1 MKNPKITLA
10 VIMAVLLAAA
20 AFILVLAELR
30 RPVPADGTPS
40 VWPESYD
47 GGLYALFQSAEERG
61 DLISM
66 NKLYE
71 RNLSL
76 TGIPFPGGEYD
87 PTHGGVIYT
96 YPFRVSAS
104 IYDEFAGN
112 MYIVQKSLNREPL
125 SITDND
131 YVVLDGRAN
140 GDPEFEVIDS
150 YRADN
155 SVLIRRLCSILLE
168 HEELYPT
175 DWERTL
181 DSMVGEWQI
190 HNAAYAMNYRV
201 DKSKN
206 VNLNNGDE
214 DTDWLSR
221 AFKEVSGL

>member
-1 MKNPKITLA
+1 MKNPKIILA
-10 VIMAVLLAAA
+10 VCIAAILAAA
-20 AFILVLAELR
+20 AVILIRAELR
-30 RPVPADGTPS
+30 RPITADGPS
-40 VWPESYD
+40 LDVPESYD
-47 GGLYALFQSAEERG
+47 RELYALFQEAEERG

-76 TGIPFPGGEYD
+76 TGIPFPDGEYD
-87 PTHGGVIYT
+87 YTHGGVIYT
-96 YPFRVSAS
+96 YPFRVSVTR
-104 IYDEFAGN
+104 YEEFAGN
-112 MYIVQKSLNREPL
+112 VYIVKKSLDREPL

-131 YVVLDGRAN
+131 YVVLDSRTN
-140 GDPEFEVIDS
+140 SDPEFVVIDS

-155 SVLIRRLCSILLE
+155 SALIRRICKILLD

-201 DKSKN
+201 DKAKN
-206 VNLNNGDE
+206 VNLNNDDE